1 MESLKRLLEASSE
14 ATKRTLARL
23 NPLQKLIEDREER
36 QAATEVARA
45 KAQQGYDQRK
55 LINLKA
61 SLAQARLALDKLPA
75 RQSQLQLKVAELE
88 KAIGQ
93 TNKRLE
99 DYHAPSN

>member
-1 MESLKRLLEASSE
+1 MDSLKRLLEASSE

-36 QAATEVARA
+36 QAATELARA
-45 KAQQGYDQRK
+45 KAQQSYDQRK

-61 SLAQARLALDKLPA
+61 SLAQTRLALEKLPS

-88 KAIGQ
+88 KAISH

-99 DYHAPSN
+99 DYDVSAN